1 MTKLG
6 LFKMKAWLD
15 VALLRCPN
23 CGHYY
28 VDASWYVVEME
39 SDIECG
45 YCGTE
50 FNSKKN
56 ATDRA
61 MLEFQLDENGKMQ
74 KVNIAEHLNLA

>member
-1 MTKLG
+1 MR
-6 LFKMKAWLD
+6 AWLD
-15 VALLRCPN
+15 VAALVCPN
-23 CGHYY
+23 CGHHY

-45 YCGTE
+45 RCGTE

-61 MLEFQLDENGKMQ
+61 ILEFQVDENGKMH
-74 KVNIAEHLNLA
+74 KVEIAKHLKLE

>member
-1 MTKLG
+1 
-6 LFKMKAWLD
+6 MKAWLD

-28 VDASWYVVEME
+28 VDASWYVAEME

-45 YCGTE
+45 SCGTE

-56 ATDRA
+56 AKDRV
-61 MLEFQLDENGKMQ
+61 MLEFQIEEKGKMQ
-74 KVNIAEHLNLA
+74 KVKISDHLKLEQ